1 MPPCRPS
8 THAPVPVM
16 KAACLDARNKTGA
29 AASSHVAFRPMGCCT
44 AVFASAS
51 ALDIPASVARRSAA
65 HQPAVHLV
73 QHQRTRCL
81 FISASALHN
90 LLRGSLQH
98 DGMLFMRCSR
108 ARRLLASVSA
118 MRRQAVCRAGT
129 GGPLYAACTRQG
141 ACRIRCTQGADAG
154 WGRPALWKHWQWQLT
169 IHICQHIAWVHRIDT
184 YAIPCVQH
192 CVVPCHLQATT
203 DPA

>member
-8 THAPVPVM
+8 TQAPVPVM

-51 ALDIPASVARRSAA
+51 ALDTPASVARRSAA
-65 HQPAVHLV
+65 HQPAVLLV
-73 QHQRTRCL
+73 QHQRTRRL

-98 DGMLFMRCSR
+98 DGMLFIWCSR

-129 GGPLYAACTRQG
+129 GGPPYAACTRQG
-141 ACRIRCTQGADAG
+141 ACQIRYPYLVQSRVQSRVLMLDGEG
-154 WGRPALWKHWQWQLT
+154 Q
-169 IHICQHIAWVHRIDT
+169 
-184 YAIPCVQH
+184 PCRDIGNCSSPYTSVS
-192 CVVPCHLQATT
+192 T
-203 DPA
+203 